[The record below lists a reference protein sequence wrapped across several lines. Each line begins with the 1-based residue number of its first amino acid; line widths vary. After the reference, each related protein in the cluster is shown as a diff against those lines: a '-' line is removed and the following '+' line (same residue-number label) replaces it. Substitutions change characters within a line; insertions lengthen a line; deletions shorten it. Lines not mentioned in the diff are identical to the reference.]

1 MSGLKDL
8 SDKIRKVYD
17 SDSDDIA
24 GILNLLLGR
33 ANRYNRIGSYFTSKS
48 FISLAAGLS
57 EFISKNGKM
66 RLIINYDLEKE
77 DFEEIKKSLNY
88 KKIEDKIFIDI
99 KNLKSEIELNSAKV
113 LGWLI
118 AENRLE
124 IRVVTGETNKLMH
137 IKQGIIEDE
146 FGGKVAFTGSA
157 NETYSAYERNIEQ
170 VTFFKNWE
178 DGQEEYVDEFLFKFN
193 HFWNDCGFE
202 ARTYSLA
209 KAFEMGLMRMKP
221 ISSSEL
227 KKAIEIISENRL
239 KNMEKLK
246 IIPRPYQEEAMNS
259 WIKNGHMG
267 IIEMPTGCGKTKTAL
282 FCYKEVRK
290 LGPIITLIFAPT
302 RAICDQW
309 RNEFADEPCKICK
322 IYDNS
327 KWKIELQKGII
338 DLKTKTHESLVI
350 IGTYALMNSPY
361 LIEKIRSVNNFNKFL
376 IADEVHSTGA
386 TKISE
391 GLIEDYNYRLG
402 LSATP
407 KRWLDEEGTSKVF
420 DYFKDVVFDKITL
433 YDAIYTLG
441 VLCEYNYHL
450 INVILDDE
458 ELGKYELLTKK
469 MIQKMV
475 MKSKDKYNK
484 SLDAEIQ
491 RLAEKR
497 ANIIKNC
504 GKKIIEFEKIA
515 DKIKEDRSLVF
526 VSPEQREKVIK
537 IVAPRMRFHQYTF
550 SEDTHI
556 RADVLENFKNGI
568 IKCIV
573 AIKCLD
579 EGLDVPCA
587 NVGVLMS
594 SSGNPREFIQRRGRL
609 LRKDPK
615 DPLKKYADIYD
626 FFVTPPKTTI
636 ESSEIYKNQISREL
650 QRIFEFSKSARN
662 ELILSKELKGI
673 KAMLGI

>member
-1 MSGLKDL
+1 MNGLKDL
-8 SDKIRKVYD
+8 SNKIRKVYD

-24 GILNLLLGR
+24 GILNLLLGKSD
-33 ANRYNRIGSYFTSKS
+33 RYSRIGSYFTSKS

-88 KKIEDKIFIDI
+88 KKVEDKIILDI

-124 IRVVTGETNKLMH
+124 IRVVTGESNKLMH
-137 IKQGIIEDE
+137 IKQGILEDE
-146 FGGKVAFTGSA
+146 FGNKVAFTGSA

-170 VTFFKNWE
+170 VAFFKNWE
-178 DGQEEYVDEFLFKFN
+178 EGQEEYVDEFLFKFN
-193 HFWNDCGFE
+193 NFWNDYGSE

-209 KAFEMGLMRMKP
+209 KAFEMGLIRMKP
-221 ISSSEL
+221 TSHSEL
-227 KKAIEIISENRL
+227 KKAIELISGNRL
-239 KNMEKLK
+239 KSIEKLR
-246 IIPRPYQEEAMNS
+246 IPRPYQEEAMNN
-259 WIKNGHMG
+259 WIKNNYKG
-267 IIEMPTGCGKTKTAL
+267 IIEMPTGCGKTKTAF

-302 RAICDQW
+302 IAICDQW
-309 RNEFADEPCKICK
+309 KKEFADESCKICK
-322 IYDNS
+322 IYDNL
-327 KWKIELQKGII
+327 KWKTELRKGII
-338 DLKTKTHESLVI
+338 DIKFGTHESLVI
-350 IGTYALMNSPY
+350 IGTYALMTSSY
-361 LIEKIRSVNNFNKFL
+361 LIEQIRSINVVSKFL

-386 TKISE
+386 TKISG

-407 KRWLDEEGTSKVF
+407 KRWLDEEGTSKLF
-420 DYFKDVVFDKITL
+420 DYFNDVIFDKITL
-433 YDAIYTLG
+433 YDAIYKLDA
-441 VLCEYNYHL
+441 LCEYNYHL
-450 INVILDDE
+450 IHVTLDE
-458 ELGKYELLTKK
+458 GELGRYELLTRK

-475 MKSKDKYNK
+475 MKRKDKYNK

-491 RLAEKR
+491 RILEKR

-504 GKKIIEFEKIA
+504 GGKLIEFEKIA
-515 DKIKEDRSLVF
+515 EKIKEKRSLIF
-526 VSPEQREKVIK
+526 VSPDQREKVIE
-537 IVAPRMRFHQYTF
+537 IVAPKMRFHQYTF
-550 SEDTHI
+550 SEHTDI
-556 RADVLENFKNGI
+556 REDVLENFKKGI

-587 NVGVLMS
+587 NAGVLMS

-609 LRKDPK
+609 LRKDPE
-615 DPLKKYADIYD
+615 DPQKKYSEIYD
-626 FFVTPPKTTI
+626 FFVTPPKATI

-650 QRIFEFSKSARN
+650 QRISEFSKSARN
-662 ELILSKELKGI
+662 ELALSKELKGI
-673 KAMLGI
+673 KATLGI